1 MNHPLPNMIEATM
14 QKLKEM
20 VDVNSVVGDPIVTPD
35 GMTILPV
42 CKVSYGVGG
51 GGSDLPSKNM
61 SQSAYPF
68 GGGTGMGAK
77 ITPIAFLVVKGDNV
91 RMLPVATPANTTAD
105 RLVEQVPDVLDR
117 ISAFVDS
124 RKGGSQE

>member
-61 SQSAYPF
+61 NQSAYPF